1 VALDAELLLGAGVG
15 GLVGQDHAVREPLN
29 EAGAKD
35 RCRNSEDQVFD
46 RYNIVSEADLREAMQ
61 RQSAYVDTLPR
72 TGPATPVVA

>member
-1 VALDAELLLGAGVG
+1 MALDAELLLGAGVG
-15 GLVGQDHAVREPLN
+15 GLVGQDHAV
-29 EAGAKD
+29 KD